1 MSIDGDVI
9 ATDRRRR
16 LAAAAFV
23 SLLLLSVYWPSPV
36 VSTNQL
42 CCNALLGIDDLSFL
56 GREAPS
62 WDLVFWWIGGL
73 LLLAILQSG
82 TWSRHDFV
90 EPLRRLRQL
99 RLALRPRYAI
109 FAIGA
114 ALLVALIWRF
124 ADAPLTAFA
133 EAVQSDDVEA
143 WIRIVNRL
151 GGGMNP
157 ALIVIFFFVAGVVY
171 RWARWVRY
179 AVAMAVAGAA
189 AGILGLIVKFAVGR
203 TRPELWLGPFQHA
216 RSSAT
221 SFPSGHTVGAF
232 ALAGV
237 LLFASRNL
245 PLRATAVALAFAV
258 GFARVLAFRH
268 WTSDV
273 TASACIGLIV
283 AAIVTAAIP
292 AEETS
297 GTPSGDGSHKT
308 DNALDAFMDR

>member
-1 MSIDGDVI
+1 MSIDGELTRV
-9 ATDRRRR
+9 DRRRYI
-16 LAAAAFV
+16 AAMAFV
-23 SLLLLSVYWPSPV
+23 SLLLLSIYWPSPV
-36 VSTNQL
+36 VSANLL
-42 CCNALLGIDDLSFL
+42 CCNASLGVDDLSFL

-82 TWSRHDFV
+82 LWSGDDFIA
-90 EPLRRLRQL
+90 PFRRLRRLRFSLQ
-99 RLALRPRYAI
+99 PRYAI
-109 FAIGA
+109 VAIA
-114 ALLVALIWRF
+114 VALLVAVIWRF
-124 ADAPLTAFA
+124 ADSPITAWA
-133 EAVQSDDVEA
+133 EAVQSDEVEA

-171 RWARWVRY
+171 RHARWVRY
-179 AVAMAVAGAA
+179 SLAMGIAGAG
-189 AGILGLIVKFAVGR
+189 AGLLGQIVKFAVGR

-216 RSSAT
+216 RATAT

-237 LLFASRNL
+237 LLFASRSL
-245 PLRATAVALAFAV
+245 PLRVTAVVLAFAV
-258 GFARVLAFRH
+258 GLARVLAFRH

-273 TASACIGLIV
+273 TASACVGLIV

-292 AEETS
+292 AEET
-297 GTPSGDGSHKT
+297 T
-308 DNALDAFMDR
+308 